1 MLKKI
6 QKKRFF
12 KLIGIICLAVFL
24 IYFLLNMTDII
35 GKNTDTFLVEEGTL
49 SYEEEA
55 EGYVIRDEKILEGT
69 NTSNGISKII
79 SEGSRV
85 SKGESVFRYYLN
97 NEEEINNQ
105 IKELDSKIDEAL
117 RNNQKQKGSVD
128 IISLET
134 EIKDTLDKLYK
145 TNSMQ
150 EMEEYQKK
158 INSYAEKKSEIAG
171 ELSPAGSY
179 IKELIN
185 QRQTLNNKLASE
197 SETITATNPGV
208 VSYRVDGLENVLTI
222 NNGDFS
228 YLTTELLDS
237 FNLKLGVSV
246 PESNEARKNY

>member
-1 MLKKI
+1 MP
-6 QKKRFF
+6 Q
-12 KLIGIICLAVFL
+12 
-24 IYFLLNMTDII
+24 
-35 GKNTDTFLVEEGTL
+35 
-49 SYEEEA
+49 S
-55 EGYVIRDEKILEGT
+55 
-69 NTSNGISKII
+69 
-79 SEGSRV
+79 
-85 SKGESVFRYYLN
+85 
-97 NEEEINNQ
+97 
-105 IKELDSKIDEAL
+105 
-117 RNNQKQKGSVD
+117 
-128 IISLET
+128 
-134 EIKDTLDKLYK
+134 
-145 TNSMQ
+145 
-150 EMEEYQKK
+150 
-158 INSYAEKKSEIAG
+158 KSEIAG